1 MFDWSSG
8 LLLHINR
15 FIPASLSTRVYSQ
28 AQSCTP
34 TACEQVP
41 VAASHP
47 KAPITSA
54 KLTKSG
60 WYSMYMDAENQLS
73 GCNISS
79 NSNSNP
85 ISKSKSNGSKLI
97 QICLQAH
104 SCTHSMRV
112 IASCCWFKWP
122 GLTPSANRTENTRS
136 REYTNRNVTQSGLMF
151 CLRLRLAHTGL
162 NELRLRTKLLF

>member
-1 MFDWSSG
+1 MDCCSTSIGSFQPRCPLVFIHRLSLAHQQPANKC
-8 LLLHINR
+8 LLLLPNY
-15 FIPASLSTRVYSQ
+15 L
-28 AQSCTP
+28 
-34 TACEQVP
+34 
-41 VAASHP
+41 

-73 GCNISS
+73 GCNIR
-79 NSNSNP
+79 
-85 ISKSKSNGSKLI
+85 SKSNGSKLI

-136 REYTNRNVTQSGLMF
+136 REYTNRNITQSGLMF